1 MKKFLLTAVF
11 AIIGLTFF
19 SSNYFVQ
26 MNKLEMLQ
34 QNKYSKAQIE
44 SFVREVFKEKADE
57 LVLNSKS
64 RRLEIITGFLNRFEV
79 MERPELEGKKLQ
91 LLSELSL
98 SNKYN
103 ADLKFD
109 TYYNPNNFNPL
120 KYNFNMSS
128 NEVLL
133 YRIGN
138 TNYIIRILPLN

>member
-1 MKKFLLTAVF
+1 
-11 AIIGLTFF
+11 
-19 SSNYFVQ
+19 
-26 MNKLEMLQ
+26 
-34 QNKYSKAQIE
+34 
-44 SFVREVFKEKADE
+44 
-57 LVLNSKS
+57 
-64 RRLEIITGFLNRFEV
+64 

-138 TNYIIRILPLN
+138 SNYIIRILPLN

>member
-19 SSNYFVQ
+19 SSIYYVQ

-138 TNYIIRILPLN
+138 SNYIIRILPLN